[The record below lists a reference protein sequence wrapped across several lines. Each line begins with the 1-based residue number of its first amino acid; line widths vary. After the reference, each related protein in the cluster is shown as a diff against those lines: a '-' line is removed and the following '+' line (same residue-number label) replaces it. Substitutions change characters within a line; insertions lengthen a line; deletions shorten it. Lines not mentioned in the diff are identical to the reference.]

1 VREIVVLMSLSVAG
15 VAALFIALWAYLFNI
30 MRTLEEVGGPAT
42 RFHKPANY
50 LAKVR
55 MGVRAIEVETGH
67 IAPEVTKLNSGLGAV
82 RDGMRAID
90 ANLGAVM
97 AGVSKQGA

>member
-1 VREIVVLMSLSVAG
+1 MREMVVLMSLSVAG
-15 VAALFIALWAYLFNI
+15 LAALFFALWAYLFNI
-30 MRTLEEVGGPAT
+30 MRTLEEIGGPAT

-50 LAKVR
+50 LAKIR

-67 IAPEVTKLNSGLGAV
+67 IAPEVTRLNSGLGAV
-82 RDGMRAID
+82 RNGMRDID
-90 ANLGAVM
+90 ANLGAVI